1 MDNYRLCS
9 LQPNKNAA
17 LLHIFLI
24 CKLACVSEHF
34 HEVIMSMYMLNKQAA
49 VQLLVLAPHY
59 GCNETKPASRA
70 SVAHQVKE
78 MCPSHVSVCCL

>member
-1 MDNYRLCS
+1 
-9 LQPNKNAA
+9 
-17 LLHIFLI
+17 
-24 CKLACVSEHF
+24 
-34 HEVIMSMYMLNKQAA
+34 MSMYMLNKQAS

-70 SVAHQVKE
+70 SVAHQVEE